1 MTCQPKVLNVAI
13 VGGGPGCK
21 AIMDMIFAEKLSQ
34 LRMELLGL
42 ACTNPKAVGY
52 RYAQNKGIYT
62 TRVYRDL
69 YKLKDLNMIIELT
82 GREEVADE
90 IARTKPNHVRFMDHM
105 AAHLFWDI
113 FRIEEK
119 RIAERKQAEEATKLA
134 YAELNQIFE
143 TAADAMCVI
152 DKDFNVLRVNN
163 TFSALSG
170 VSKDQTIG
178 KKCHEVFQGSTC
190 DTPYCPLNRIPG
202 GEERIECEVEKER
215 KDGIKIPCI
224 LVATPFRDPRG
235 ELVGIVECFKDITEH
250 KQAEDELRASI
261 EQMEIA
267 YEQSIVYA
275 RQLNEQ
281 IAERKRVERAVR
293 ESEERYRRITE
304 ATTDYIFTVRVKDG
318 HPVETVHS
326 PACVAVTGYTPEDF
340 ASDPYLWIRMVH
352 EEDRQSVQEQAGGIL
367 SRQHMPPIEHRIL
380 RKDGVIRWVTNTLVP
395 NYDTQGNLLSYD
407 GLIRDI
413 HERKEAEEAK
423 ARLEIQLSHAQKME
437 AIGTL
442 SGGIAHDFNNL
453 LMGIQG
459 NISLMLMDIDST
471 HPYYER
477 LKNIEDQV
485 QSGARL
491 TSHLLGYAR
500 KGRYQTK
507 PFNLNK
513 LVKELSETFGR
524 TRKEITI
531 HQELATELFAVE
543 GDQGQIEQVVL
554 NLYVNAADAMPDGG
568 DLILKTMNLTHKDIK
583 GKLYDPKP
591 GNYVLLMVAD
601 TGTGMDEKDI
611 KRIFD
616 PFFTTK
622 EMGRGT
628 GLGLASAYGIIK
640 GHGGYIDVESEKG
653 HGTTFRIYLPATE
666 KKVETSVKTAEQIIV
681 GTGTILLVDDE
692 AMVLDVGV
700 KVLERLGYTV
710 LQAKGG
716 REAVGV
722 YEQNQDKIDMVIL
735 DMIMPDIGG
744 GETYDKIKVINPNV
758 KILLSSGYSID
769 GQAKEIL
776 ARGCNGFIQKPF
788 TMKELSQNMSKVL
801 GKE

>member
-1 MTCQPKVLNVAI
+1 MTDQPKVLNVAI

-52 RYAQNKGIYT
+52 RYAQKKGIYT

-178 KKCHEVFQGSTC
+178 KKCHEVFHGSTC
-190 DTPYCPLNRIPG
+190 DTPYCPLTRIPG
-202 GEERIECEVEKER
+202 GEERVECEVEKER
-215 KDGIKIPCI
+215 KDGTKIPCI
-224 LVATPFRDPRG
+224 LVATPFRDPGG
-235 ELVGIVECFKDITEH
+235 ELVGVVECFKDITEH

-318 HPVETVHS
+318 YPVETVHG

-367 SRQHMPPIEHRIL
+367 SRQHVPPIEHRIL

-395 NYDTQGNLLSYD
+395 NYDTQGNLISYD

-413 HERKEAEEAK
+413 HERKEAEEEKAK
-423 ARLEIQLSHAQKME
+423 LEVQLSHAQKME

-531 HQELATELFAVE
+531 HQELATDLFAVE
-543 GDQGQIEQVVL
+543 ADQGQIEQVVL

-591 GNYVLLMVAD
+591 GNYVLLMVTD
-601 TGTGMDEKDI
+601 TGTGMDEKDM

-666 KKVETSVKTAEQIIV
+666 KKVERSLKTAEPIIV
-681 GTGTILLVDDE
+681 GTGTVLLVDDE

-788 TMKELSQNMSKVL
+788 TMKELSQNISKVL
-801 GKE
+801 DKE

>member
-1 MTCQPKVLNVAI
+1 MVDRAKVYNVAI
-13 VGGGPGCK
+13 VGGGPGSK
-21 AIMDMIFAEKLSQ
+21 AIMDMIFAERLRE
-34 LRMELLGL
+34 LRMKLIGV
-42 ACTNPKAVGY
+42 ACTNPKAVGC
-52 RYAQNKGIYT
+52 RYAQEKGIYT
-62 TRVYRDL
+62 TRDYRDL

-82 GREEVADE
+82 GRDEVASE
-90 IARTKPNHVRFMDHM
+90 ISRTKPHYVRLIGHV
-105 AAHLFWDI
+105 AARLFWDI
-113 FRIEEK
+113 FQIEEEMV
-119 RIAERKQAEEATKLA
+119 AERK
-134 YAELNQIFE
+134 
-143 TAADAMCVI
+143 
-152 DKDFNVLRVNN
+152 R
-163 TFSALSG
+163 
-170 VSKDQTIG
+170 
-178 KKCHEVFQGSTC
+178 
-190 DTPYCPLNRIPG
+190 
-202 GEERIECEVEKER
+202 
-215 KDGIKIPCI
+215 
-224 LVATPFRDPRG
+224 
-235 ELVGIVECFKDITEH
+235 
-250 KQAEDELRASI
+250 AEDELRASI
-261 EQMEIA
+261 ERMELA
-267 YEQSIVYA
+267 HEQSIIYA

-281 IAERKRVERAVR
+281 IAERKRVEEAVR

-304 ATTDYIFTVRVKDG
+304 AVTDYIFTVRVEDG
-318 HPVETVHS
+318 HPVETVHG
-326 PACVAVTGYTPEDF
+326 PACVAVTGYTPEEF
-340 ASDPYLWIRMVH
+340 ASDPYLWIRMVP
-352 EEDRQSVQEQAGGIL
+352 EEDRQSVQEQARGVL
-367 SRQHMPPIEHRIL
+367 SRQDVPPIEHRIL

-459 NISLMLMDIDST
+459 NISLMLMNIDST
-471 HPYYER
+471 HPHYER
-477 LKNIEDQV
+477 LKNIENQI

-500 KGRYQTK
+500 KGRYQIK
-507 PFNLNK
+507 PINLNQ

-531 HQELATELFAVE
+531 HRELAADLFAVE
-543 GDQGQIEQVVL
+543 ADQGQIEQVVL
-554 NLYVNAADAMPDGG
+554 NLYVNAADAMHSGG
-568 DLILKTMNLTHKDIK
+568 DLILKTMNATHKDMK

-591 GNYVLLMVAD
+591 GNYVLLMVTD
-601 TGTGMDEKDI
+601 TGTGMDEEDMR
-611 KRIFD
+611 RIFD

-653 HGTTFRIYLPATE
+653 HGTTFKIYLPATK
-666 KKVETSVKTAEQIIV
+666 KKVERTVKAAEQVIV
-681 GTGTILLVDDE
+681 GSGTILLVDDE

-700 KVLERLGYTV
+700 KLLEKLGYTV

-716 REAVGV
+716 REAIGV
-722 YEQNQDKIDMVIL
+722 YKQNQDKIDIVIL
-735 DMIMPDIGG
+735 DMIMPDMGG
-744 GETYDKIKVINPNV
+744 GETYDKMKAINPNE

-776 ARGCNGFIQKPF
+776 ARGCDGFIQKPF
-788 TMKELSQNMSKVL
+788 TMKELSQSISEIL

>member
-1 MTCQPKVLNVAI
+1 
-13 VGGGPGCK
+13 
-21 AIMDMIFAEKLSQ
+21 
-34 LRMELLGL
+34 
-42 ACTNPKAVGY
+42 
-52 RYAQNKGIYT
+52 
-62 TRVYRDL
+62 
-69 YKLKDLNMIIELT
+69 
-82 GREEVADE
+82 
-90 IARTKPNHVRFMDHM
+90 MDHV

-113 FRIEEK
+113 FQIEEEMV
-119 RIAERKQAEEATKLA
+119 AERK
-134 YAELNQIFE
+134 
-143 TAADAMCVI
+143 
-152 DKDFNVLRVNN
+152 R
-163 TFSALSG
+163 
-170 VSKDQTIG
+170 
-178 KKCHEVFQGSTC
+178 
-190 DTPYCPLNRIPG
+190 
-202 GEERIECEVEKER
+202 
-215 KDGIKIPCI
+215 
-224 LVATPFRDPRG
+224 
-235 ELVGIVECFKDITEH
+235 
-250 KQAEDELRASI
+250 AEDELRASI
-261 EQMEIA
+261 ERMEIA
-267 YEQSIVYA
+267 YEQSIIYA
-275 RQLNEQ
+275 RQLKEQ
-281 IAERKRVERAVR
+281 IAERKRVEEAVR

-304 ATTDYIFTVRVKDG
+304 AVTDYIFTVRIEDG
-318 HPVETVHS
+318 HPVETVHG

-340 ASDPYLWIRMVH
+340 ASDPFLWIRMVH
-352 EEDRQSVQEQAGGIL
+352 EADRQSVQKQAGGVL
-367 SRQHMPPIEHRIL
+367 SRQDVPPIEHRIL

-413 HERKEAEEAK
+413 HERKEAEEARAK
-423 ARLEIQLSHAQKME
+423 LEVQLSHAQKME

-477 LKNIEDQV
+477 LKKIENQV

-500 KGRYQTK
+500 KGRYQIK
-507 PFNLNK
+507 PINLNQ
-513 LVKELSETFGR
+513 LVKELSVTFGR
-524 TRKEITI
+524 TRKQISI
-531 HQELATELFAVE
+531 HLGLAADLLAVE
-543 GDQGQIEQVVL
+543 ADQGQIEQVVL
-554 NLYVNAADAMPDGG
+554 NLYVNAADAMPGGG
-568 DLILKTMNLTHKDIK
+568 DLILKTMNVTHKDMK

-591 GNYVLLMVAD
+591 GNYVLLMVSD
-601 TGTGMDEKDI
+601 TGTGMDEKDM

-640 GHGGYIDVESEKG
+640 GHGGYIDVESKKG
-653 HGTTFRIYLPATE
+653 HGTTFNIYLPATE
-666 KKVETSVKTAEQIIV
+666 KKVERTVKAAEQIIE

-700 KVLERLGYTV
+700 MLLERLGYTV

-722 YEQNQDKIDMVIL
+722 YKQNQDKIDIVIL
-735 DMIMPDIGG
+735 DMIMPDMGG
-744 GETYDKIKVINPNV
+744 GETYDKMKVINPNV
-758 KILLSSGYSID
+758 KVLLSSGYSID

-776 ARGCNGFIQKPF
+776 ARGCDGFIQKPF
-788 TMKELSQNMSKVL
+788 TMKDLTQSIREIL

>member
-1 MTCQPKVLNVAI
+1 MVNRAKVYNVAI
-13 VGGGPGCK
+13 VGGGPGSK
-21 AIMDMIFAEKLSQ
+21 AIMDMIFAERLRE
-34 LRMELLGL
+34 LRMKLIGV
-42 ACTNPKAVGY
+42 ACTNPKAVGCL
-52 RYAQNKGIYT
+52 YAREKGIYT
-62 TRVYRDL
+62 TTDYRDF

-82 GREEVADE
+82 GRDEVADE
-90 IARTKPNHVRFMDHM
+90 IAQTRPHHVRFMDHV

-113 FRIEEK
+113 FQIEEEMV
-119 RIAERKQAEEATKLA
+119 AERK
-134 YAELNQIFE
+134 
-143 TAADAMCVI
+143 
-152 DKDFNVLRVNN
+152 R
-163 TFSALSG
+163 
-170 VSKDQTIG
+170 
-178 KKCHEVFQGSTC
+178 
-190 DTPYCPLNRIPG
+190 
-202 GEERIECEVEKER
+202 
-215 KDGIKIPCI
+215 
-224 LVATPFRDPRG
+224 
-235 ELVGIVECFKDITEH
+235 
-250 KQAEDELRASI
+250 AEDKLRASI
-261 EQMEIA
+261 ERMEIA
-267 YEQSIVYA
+267 YEQSIIYA
-275 RQLNEQ
+275 RQLKEQ
-281 IAERKRVERAVR
+281 IAERKRVEAAVR

-304 ATTDYIFTVRVKDG
+304 AVTDYIFTVRIEGG
-318 HPVETVHS
+318 HPVETVHG
-326 PACVAVTGYTPEDF
+326 PACVAVTGYTSEDF

-352 EEDRQSVQEQAGGIL
+352 EADRQSVQKQAGGVL
-367 SRQHMPPIEHRIL
+367 SRQDVPPIEHRIL

-413 HERKEAEEAK
+413 HERKEAEEARAK
-423 ARLEIQLSHAQKME
+423 LEVQLSRAQKME

-477 LKNIEDQV
+477 LKKIENQV

-500 KGRYQTK
+500 KGRYQIK
-507 PFNLNK
+507 PINLNQ
-513 LVKELSETFGR
+513 LVKELSVTFGR
-524 TRKEITI
+524 TRKQISI
-531 HQELATELFAVE
+531 YLGLAADLLAVE
-543 GDQGQIEQVVL
+543 ADQGQIEQVVL
-554 NLYVNAADAMPDGG
+554 NLYVNAADAMPGGG
-568 DLILKTMNLTHKDIK
+568 DLILKTMNVTHKDMK

-591 GNYVLLMVAD
+591 GKYVLLMVTD
-601 TGTGMDEKDI
+601 TGTGMDEKDM

-640 GHGGYIDVESEKG
+640 GHGGYIDVESKKG
-653 HGTTFRIYLPATE
+653 HGTTFNIYLPATE
-666 KKVETSVKTAEQIIV
+666 KKVERTVKAAEQIIE

-700 KVLERLGYTV
+700 MLLERLGYTV

-722 YEQNQDKIDMVIL
+722 YKQNQDKIDIVIL
-735 DMIMPDIGG
+735 DMIMPDMGG
-744 GETYDKIKVINPNV
+744 GETYDKMKVINPNV

-776 ARGCNGFIQKPF
+776 ARGCDGFIQKPF
-788 TMKELSQNMSKVL
+788 TMKDLTQSIREIL